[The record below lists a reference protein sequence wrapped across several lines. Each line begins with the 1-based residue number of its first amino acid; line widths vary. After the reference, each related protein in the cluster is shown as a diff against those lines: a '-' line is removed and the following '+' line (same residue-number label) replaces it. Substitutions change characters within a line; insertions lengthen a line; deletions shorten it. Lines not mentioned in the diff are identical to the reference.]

1 MVNKNR
7 NNKELHS
14 FLREGSTAVEFMM
27 ASVILGLALMP
38 IFGIFGS
45 SRKATFKSRVSYM
58 AIHVARE
65 RLEELRQLPFM
76 MLEELSDNGWESAEG
91 NVFRHTIE
99 QRNSR
104 AIPVTV
110 GGTSSTGITVGGVA
124 VSAGSAASGSFLQGE
139 DGSFDYP
146 EEYARIWTRIAVA
159 EIPRRDYAPDAPA
172 DDTTSLQFNIKPV
185 RLKRVTIDYYWQER
199 GEEID
204 EARLKNTNTIT
215 TIIASH
221 NIE

>member
-1 MVNKNR
+1 MR
-7 NNKELHS
+7 I
-14 FLREGSTAVEFMM
+14 GATAVEFMM
-27 ASVILGLALMP
+27 ATVILGLAIMP

-45 SRKATFKSRVSYM
+45 SRTATFKSRVSYM

-76 MLEELSDNGWESAEG
+76 MLEDLSDNGWESAEG
-91 NVFRHTIE
+91 NVFKHTIE

-104 AIPVTV
+104 AVPVST
-110 GGTSSTGITVGGVA
+110 GGTASSGITVGGVA
-124 VSAGSAASGSFLQGE
+124 VSAAAAASGSFLQGD

-146 EEYARIWTRIAVA
+146 EEYSRIWTRITVEA
-159 EIPRRDYAPDAPA
+159 IMRRDYSPDVPA
-172 DDTTSLQFNIKPV
+172 DDVSSIQFNIKPV